1 MAESKTANPRVLAE
15 RHEPEGYGRDADF
28 HAWLLEQSDAL
39 RSRRYNRIHW
49 DDVAEEL
56 EAMAKR
62 DERELVSHLKVLLA
76 HLLKYKYQA
85 EKASSSWD
93 DSIQEARDQI
103 ADLLED
109 SPSLKQKLEKLISKA
124 YGRARN
130 MASKDMGGDRHEWLA
145 VIEASCPWTFDQF
158 MDENLLPAER
168 VSQADSQ

>member
-1 MAESKTANPRVLAE
+1 MAESKTANPRVLAQ
-15 RHEPEGYGRDADF
+15 RLEPEGHGRDADL

-39 RSRRYNRIHW
+39 RNRRYNRIHW

-85 EKASSSWD
+85 KKASSSWD

-124 YGRARN
+124 YPRARN
-130 MASKDMGGDRHEWLA
+130 TASKDMGGDRDEWLV

-158 MDENLLPAER
+158 IDENFLPAEQP
-168 VSQADSQ
+168 SIGG